1 MRSGTQSTWLNSS
14 SRTYW
19 ISFSFLIPSD
29 LVPGRMSLLITT
41 LLMLIN
47 ISSSARENSPV
58 SDTFSLID
66 LWLLTCTIFVAMAL
80 FEYAI
85 VIKIRYTKRS
95 LAEGHSQ
102 CTRVSPVT
110 IYEYGK
116 LMVKQAC
123 ILCRSLTG
131 YLSTCSPYASH
142 FLVSYIGLIS
152 TFLSCIIGVK

>member
-110 IYEYGK
+110 NYEYVK
-116 LMVKQAC
+116 LNQAC
-123 ILCRSLTG
+123 ILCRSSTES
-131 YLSTCSPYASH
+131 LSTCSPYASH
-142 FLVSYIGLIS
+142 FLASHIGLIW
-152 TFLSCIIGVK
+152 TWIHEAHIWWL